1 MKIVNNSLLIKNIIK
16 DLQAENV
23 VLEMCDERYNDEL
36 YDIISNPTYDRT
48 LLQVHKILENKPE
61 RLLKYD

>member
-16 DLQAENV
+16 DLQCESV

-48 LLQVHKILENKPE
+48 LL
-61 RLLKYD
+61 